1 MFDLE
6 IIKDN
11 WAANSAENLI
21 HCDCSSISNLTLFAS
36 VGSHKVLSLKLE
48 RLAILLRGSE
58 TDKSIGQIILLLS
71 SFWLLCSTYLWP
83 NRQSWSSMYLSS
95 LFSDVELR
103 SGSFDAS
110 ESFLDRRSVNF
121 LKKSHSLGKYFFP
134 LADDLICFISFEL
147 NFTSRLTSRSVLCL
161 QHC

>member
-1 MFDLE
+1 M
-6 IIKDN
+6 
-11 WAANSAENLI
+11 ANSAKNLI
-21 HCDCSSISNLTLFAS
+21 HYDCSSISNLTLFAS

-48 RLAILLRGSE
+48 SFAFLLSGSDA
-58 TDKSIGQIILLLS
+58 DKSIGQIILLLS
-71 SFWLLCSTYLWP
+71 SFWLLRSTYLWP
-83 NRQSWSSMYLSS
+83 NRQSCSSMYLSS

-103 SGSFDAS
+103 SGSFDGN
-110 ESFLDRRSVNF
+110 EPYLDRRSFNF

-147 NFTSRLTSRSVLCL
+147 NFTSRLASRSVLCL